1 MTNITNEQNGR
12 INGHENGNSSNP
24 TTPTTPT
31 TRKATHTHLGLR
43 PKKSDSL
50 HTRLRTINPAPKHIS
65 KIVDVTSPTSL
76 TPESSNSRS
85 AGKLSA
91 RSSRNPSFS
100 EISHSREGT
109 LSRDASTAGG
119 LESELDDGSYDN
131 GTIRDQEG
139 EAEEDFVTTDI
150 GIYDDRVY
158 DEYLGPVMGTL
169 RRWLIRSL
177 EWESPILAKHQSL
190 VRSPKLDRFF
200 VYTSLVGSH
209 SFFLIF
215 LPISFWLVSAR
226 FSRGLVNVLAFGV
239 YFSSAIKDALCVPRP
254 YSPPV
259 TRLVIGTFHLEY
271 GFLSTHSTNCIS
283 VVLYCYLWLKE
294 VRLTLDP
301 SSIMHGI
308 GWEIGLSIYAIAVV
322 YGRLYSG
329 MHSIMDII
337 AGCALGALVTT
348 AQWILFEPLES
359 MMETGGLK
367 VPITL
372 FFAVLIMVTVH
383 PQPLDDCPCFE
394 DAIAFLAVVLGI
406 FLSRWMNLTFDLL
419 PSQDGPLTPKFR
431 SSRIP
436 SVVEAL
442 KIEHFQAPLLAAK
455 QSFSVT
461 FYVIAFAKIAFVLI
475 AGIACVVATR
485 TVVKIICK
493 IALPPVFRFVQGTF
507 GFILPRRHYTSS
519 TDYAAMQKQN
529 RQSAAFG
536 SDEKESNEKSNGK
549 ITRSDSHKR
558 QKSWGGK
565 SNGTA
570 ANVWPTKADAEGMR
584 QRMRSHS
591 LQQQLSQQT
600 NGEAEG
606 NTVKFTMGD
615 GKDIPFPVTHPNTQL
630 PGDGFSERI
639 AGALSNEERE
649 RQRHESTAS
658 TSPSFQQ
665 GLHKIATMNGEEDTF
680 DVAHYDVDVLS
691 KVFVYTAIGLVAGGV
706 VPASFTYVG
715 LLPL

>member
-1 MTNITNEQNGR
+1 MTNDQNER
-12 INGHENGNSSNP
+12 INGHENGGSTPTSP
-24 TTPTTPT
+24 TTPTA
-31 TRKATHTHLGLR
+31 RKATHTHLGLR

-50 HTRLRTINPAPKHIS
+50 HTRLRTSNPAPKHVS

-76 TPESSNSRS
+76 TAEGSTSKSV
-85 AGKLSA
+85 GKLST

-100 EISHSREGT
+100 EVSHSRE
-109 LSRDASTAGG
+109 
-119 LESELDDGSYDN
+119 
-131 GTIRDQEG
+131 
-139 EAEEDFVTTDI
+139 EEEYVTTDI

-158 DEYLGPVMGTL
+158 DEYLGPVMGTI

-177 EWESPILAKHQSL
+177 EWESPVLAKHQNL

-215 LPISFWLVSAR
+215 LPVSFWLVSAR

-283 VVLYCYLWLKE
+283 VVLYCYLWLRE
-294 VRLTLDP
+294 VRLALDP

-308 GWEIGLSIYAIAVV
+308 GWEIGLSVYAIAVV

-337 AGCALGALVTT
+337 AGCALGALVTA
-348 AQWILFEPLES
+348 AQWLLFEPLES

-367 VPITL
+367 VPVTL
-372 FFAVLIMVTVH
+372 FFVVLIMVTVH

-394 DAIAFLAVVLGI
+394 DAIAFLAVVVGI
-406 FLSRWMNLTFDLL
+406 FLSRWMNLTFGLL
-419 PSQDGPLTPKFR
+419 PKQDGPLTPKFR
-431 SSRIP
+431 NSLPLFADMQSP
-436 SVVEAL
+436 S
-442 KIEHFQAPLLAAK
+442 AA
-455 QSFSVT
+455 SF
-461 FYVIAFAKIAFVLI
+461 IIGIGKIAIVMTL
-475 AGIACVVATR
+475 GIACVVATR
-485 TVVKIICK
+485 AVVKTICK

-536 SDEKESNEKSNGK
+536 SEEKESNEKSNGSV
-549 ITRSDSHKR
+549 TRSDSHKR

-565 SNGTA
+565 GNGTA
-570 ANVWPTKADAEGMR
+570 VSVWPTKADAEGMR

-591 LQQQLSQQT
+591 LQQQLSQHT
-600 NGEAEG
+600 NGGDAEG

-630 PGDGFSERI
+630 PGDGLSQRI

-658 TSPSFQQ
+658 TNASHLQ
-665 GLHKIATMNGEEDTF
+665 GLHKVATMNGEEETF

-691 KVFVYTAIGLVAGGV
+691 KVFVYTAVGLTAGGLI
-706 VPASFTYVG
+706 PASLTYLG
-715 LLPL
+715 LLPI